1 MTDLDYQKLDKEL
14 DRVKTKVFLGSN
26 AAFLGP
32 LMCSVN
38 FLWTTDIKTAQT
50 NGISLYWNPIW
61 FQKLP
66 FETRLTTLLHE
77 LWHIALLHMIRCGT
91 RDPRIWNWAC
101 DLAIN
106 NMLYQQGYTFDG
118 THPLLN
124 DDINRWK
131 LPGAVPCGIHSLT
144 AAAEEIYDTLFSMP
158 GLSVEGNWLWGHA
171 EPDPVTGQM
180 VGDEGDLIEPEEEG
194 IGEHGIINKVV
205 SAAAA
210 AKLSG
215 NSETGLPSE
224 IETMLKRFLQP
235 KLPWDVILQQF
246 FQALTGQD
254 YSWARPNRRYR
265 DMYLPSLQEDES
277 GLEHL
282 IYYLDVSGSVS
293 DGEVVRFNS
302 EVKYIK
308 DTFNPHRLTLV
319 LFDDCIQRTYEFYED
334 DPFEEVVIVGR
345 GGTNLAPVRE
355 HMIEHRPTA
364 AVVFSD
370 LCCHPMKPLPP
381 GITIPTIWV
390 GVNARPDSQVHFGK
404 LVHIRE

>member
-1 MTDLDYQKLDKEL
+1 MTDLNYQLLDKEL
-14 DRVKTKVFLGSN
+14 DKVKTKVFLGSN

-38 FLWTTDIKTAQT
+38 FLWTEDIKTAQT
-50 NGISLYWNPIW
+50 NGISLYWNPHW
-61 FQKLP
+61 FLKLP
-66 FETRLTTLLHE
+66 FDTRVSVLLHE
-77 LWHIALLHMIRCGT
+77 LWHIALLHMLRRGT
-91 RDPRIWNWAC
+91 RDPEIWNYAC
-101 DLAIN
+101 DICIN
-106 NMLYQQGYTFDG
+106 NMLKSQGYTFEG
-118 THPLLN
+118 TNPWI
-124 DDINRWK
+124 DSAY
-131 LPGAVPCGIHSLT
+131 GTQS
-144 AAAEEIYDTLFSMP
+144 AEEVYDGLYQMPNLSIYGEF
-158 GLSVEGNWLWGHA
+158 LWGHT
-171 EPDPVTGQM
+171 ELDEEGQLTG
-180 VGDEGDLIEPEEEG
+180 DRADILEPEEGEG
-194 IGEHGIINKVV
+194 TRQHGIINKVV
-205 SAAAA
+205 QAATA

-215 NSETGLPSE
+215 GGETGLPDE

-235 KLPWDVILQQF
+235 KLPWEQLLQQF

-308 DTFNPHRLTLV
+308 ETFNPYRLTLV
-319 LFDDCIQRTYEFYED
+319 LFDDRIQREYDFYEED
-334 DPFEEVVIVGR
+334 KFDEVVIVGR

-355 HMIEHRPTA
+355 HMLEHRPTA
-364 AVVFSD
+364 AVIFSD
-370 LCCHPMKPLPP
+370 LCCAPMEPLPP

-390 GVNARPDSQVHFGK
+390 GVNARPDSKVHFGK
-404 LVHIRE
+404 LIRIKE